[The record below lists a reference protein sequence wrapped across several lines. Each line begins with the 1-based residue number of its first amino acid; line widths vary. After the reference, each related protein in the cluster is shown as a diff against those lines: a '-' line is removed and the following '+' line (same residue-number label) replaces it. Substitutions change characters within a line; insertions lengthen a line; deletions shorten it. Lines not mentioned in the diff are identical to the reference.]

1 MERDAFARMKARQDI
16 VTAFINKLEKADM
29 KDIDL
34 IPALM
39 EYVNTG
45 DYAMFD
51 EYNKFHSTTDTEKKA
66 KEMQERLTKA
76 KEDLASREAEWEKTQ
91 RLSNE
96 YRSKIN
102 DAIFKYQQWV
112 REMRD
117 AAAKENPQAAFPNM
131 KALRDFAQLCM
142 DESPNGYQRKLWLK
156 DGDKMNTVTAILFDG
171 KKAVME
177 VGEPTTILAPIPK
190 YY

>member
-1 MERDAFARMKARQDI
+1 MDRDEFARMKARQDI
-16 VTAFINKLEKADM
+16 VTAFINKLEKAEM

-51 EYNKFHSTTDTEKKA
+51 EFNNFHKMTDTEKKA
-66 KEMQERLTKA
+66 KEMEERLTKA
-76 KEDLASREAEWEKTQ
+76 QADLESLKARLKEAEDKAE
-91 RLSNE
+91 E
-96 YRSKIN
+96 YRGKIS
-102 DAIFKYQQWV
+102 DAIFKYHQWV
-112 REMRD
+112 RDLR
-117 AAAKENPQAAFPNM
+117 ATTTKENPQAEFPNM

-156 DGDKMNTVTAILFDG
+156 DGEKMKTVTAILFDG

-177 VGEPTTILAPIPK
+177 VGEPTTIIAPVPN

>member
-1 MERDAFARMKARQDI
+1 MDRDDFARMKARQDI

-51 EYNKFHSTTDTEKKA
+51 EFNNFHKMTDTEKKA
-66 KEMQERLTKA
+66 KELKERLTIAQADLESLKA
-76 KEDLASREAEWEKTQ
+76 RLKETEDKAE
-91 RLSNE
+91 E
-96 YRSKIN
+96 YRGKIS
-102 DAIFKYQQWV
+102 DAIFKYHQWV
-112 REMRD
+112 RD
-117 AAAKENPQAAFPNM
+117 LKATTTKENPQAEFPNM

-156 DGDKMNTVTAILFDG
+156 DGEKMKTVTAILFDG

-177 VGEPTTILAPIPK
+177 VGEPTTIIAPVPN

>member
-1 MERDAFARMKARQDI
+1 MDRDEFARMKARQDI

-29 KDIDL
+29 NDINL

-39 EYVNTG
+39 DYVNTG
-45 DYAMFD
+45 DRSLFD
-51 EYNKFHSTTDTEKKA
+51 EYNDFRNMADTEKKA
-66 KEMQERLTKA
+66 KRMADRLAEAQK
-76 KEDLASREAEWEKTQ
+76 DLKSRTEEWDKTQ
-91 RLSNE
+91 RLADE

-112 REMRD
+112 RDMRD
-117 AAAKENPQAAFPNM
+117 ATAKEHPQAAFPNM
-131 KALRDFAQLCM
+131 KALRDFAQICI

-156 DGDKMNTVTAILFDG
+156 DGDKMRTVTAILFDG

-177 VGEPTTILAPIPK
+177 VGEPTTILTPVPK
-190 YY
+190 Y

>member
-1 MERDAFARMKARQDI
+1 MNRDDFARMKARQDI
-16 VTAFINKLEKADM
+16 VTAFINKLEKAYM

-51 EYNKFHSTTDTEKKA
+51 EFNNFHKMTDTEKKA
-66 KEMQERLTKA
+66 KETEERLTKA
-76 KEDLASREAEWEKTQ
+76 QADLESLKARLKEAEDKAE
-91 RLSNE
+91 E
-96 YRSKIN
+96 YRGKIN
-102 DAIFKYQQWV
+102 DAIFKYHQWV
-112 REMRD
+112 RDLR
-117 AAAKENPQAAFPNM
+117 ATTTKENPQAEFPNM

-156 DGDKMNTVTAILFDG
+156 DGEKMKTVTAILFDG

-177 VGEPTTILAPIPK
+177 VGEPTTIIAPVPN

>member
-1 MERDAFARMKARQDI
+1 MDRDEFARMKARQDI
-16 VTAFINKLEKADM
+16 VTAFINKLEKAEM

-51 EYNKFHSTTDTEKKA
+51 EFNNFHKMTDTEKKA
-66 KEMQERLTKA
+66 KEMEERQTKA
-76 KEDLASREAEWEKTQ
+76 QADLESLKARLKEAEDKAE
-91 RLSNE
+91 E
-96 YRSKIN
+96 YRGKIS
-102 DAIFKYQQWV
+102 DAIFKYHQWV
-112 REMRD
+112 RDLR
-117 AAAKENPQAAFPNM
+117 ATTTKENPQAEFPNM

-156 DGDKMNTVTAILFDG
+156 DGEKMKTVTAILFDG

-177 VGEPTTILAPIPK
+177 VGEPTTIIAPVPN